1 MKIPQKV
8 IDHCASHKLCKGCP
22 INCVAPVSDR
32 EFESWMQ
39 VQIKKVLLLNGIAQS

>member
-1 MKIPQKV
+1 MKTPQKV

-32 EFESWMQ
+32 EFEKWLDN
-39 VQIKKVLLLNGIAQS
+39 QIKRVLELET